1 MKTWVVR
8 LPNDDRQAWMGNA
21 ETPEEAVKYA
31 IAKGNLPIVTRYVVY
46 DWNLDRFE
54 VEQTSPPE
62 AA

>member
-8 LPNDDRQAWMGNA
+8 LPHDDRQSWTGNA

-31 IAKGNLPIVTRYVVY
+31 IAKGNLPIVARYVVY

-54 VEQTSPPE
+54 VEQTNPPE